1 MVFQLN
7 ASGLSDCC
15 CIGVSSLQDGLEATG
30 FGATLAG
37 TAVLAGVAG
46 LGTGAGAGWAKP
58 RVGTAS
64 THASATVL
72 SAADQRGARW
82 MKQTIS
88 TTVPI
93 TLKP

>member
-46 LGTGAGAGWAKP
+46 LGTGAGWAKP

-64 THASATVL
+64 THASATVV
-72 SAADQRGARW
+72 SADDQRGARW

-93 TLKP
+93 TSKP